1 MRSSSRHP
9 FLGSARQC
17 REYAADL
24 RSGSLAI
31 SERDP
36 QAVRAMFDRIAG
48 RYDLVNTVLSGGTDG
63 GWRRRAARATGLQP
77 GGSALDVACGSGKL
91 TAELARIA
99 GGEGHVVGV
108 DFSPQMLEIAR
119 RDHPGIE
126 FLEGDALT
134 LPFGDSAYDA
144 STIAFGLRNLAD
156 PVRGLREMQR
166 VVKPGGRSVVLEFVR
181 PPKNLAG
188 AAYRLYLRTLLPA
201 IGGALS
207 GQPAAYRYL
216 SDTVDSYRSLEELRA
231 MAGAAGWSDV
241 RYRGLA
247 MGTVGIVTGTKPA

>member
-1 MRSSSRHP
+1 
-9 FLGSARQC
+9 
-17 REYAADL
+17 
-24 RSGSLAI
+24 
-31 SERDP
+31 
-36 QAVRAMFDRIAG
+36 MFDRIAR

-63 GWRRRAARATGLQP
+63 GWRRRAARTTGLQP

-99 GGEGHVVGV
+99 GPDGRVAGL
-108 DFSPQMLEIAR
+108 DFSAQMLEIAR

-126 FLEGDALT
+126 FLEGDALN
-134 LPFGDSAYDA
+134 LPFDAASFDA

-181 PPKNLAG
+181 PPQNVVG

-216 SDTVDSYRSLEELRA
+216 SDTVDSYRSPDELRA
-231 MAGAAGWSDV
+231 MAAAAGWAEVS
-241 RYRGLA
+241 YKGLA
-247 MGTVGIVTGTKPA
+247 MGTVGIVSGAKLA